1 MDIIMLKLI
10 QAKGLLINN
19 LKILESVLVEF

>member
-19 LKILESVLVEF
+19 LKILESILVEF

>member
-10 QAKGLLINN
+10 QAKGLLMNN
-19 LKILESVLVEF
+19 LKILESILVEF